1 MLYYPLD
8 VGNKSKYPGIIQ
20 IDIHDRT
27 IWNEPGQLLESVFI
41 SHSDDIRII
50 NTIEWARDTLVNI
63 GSNLIPG
70 AAQSAAVNLAGNRLP
85 GGVQSRITNGFG
97 SVSNFSKEAIKY
109 FDKNSTAASFASG
122 TYLNKG
128 PIVIFREVGL
138 RMFEF
143 TFLMTAD
150 SEKESNAI
158 LEIVKTL
165 RAYQHPSAMPFT
177 SGIVLNYPAE
187 FAIKY
192 MWMGSVNP
200 KLPKIKKCVCSG
212 LDVDFVGGGSYS
224 SHRDGSPTVTKLSI
238 RFTEIEALNRQDIEA
253 GY

>member
-8 VGNKSKYPGIIQ
+8 IGNKLKYPGIIQ
-20 IDIHDRT
+20 IDIHDRAV
-27 IWNEPGQLLESVFI
+27 WNEPGQLLESIFI

-50 NTIEWARDTLVNI
+50 NTIEWSRDTLANI
-63 GSNLIPG
+63 GSNLIPKSITD
-70 AAQSAAVNLAGNRLP
+70 SAKNQLDSSN
-85 GGVQSRITNGFG
+85 SKI
-97 SVSNFSKEAIKY
+97 SNFVKAASNY
-109 FDKNSTAASFASG
+109 YDKNSAAASFAAG

-158 LEIVKTL
+158 IEIVKTL
-165 RAYQHPSAMPFT
+165 RRYQHPSAT
-177 SGIVLNYPAE
+177 TNTAGLVLNYPAE
-187 FAIKY
+187 FALKY
-192 MWMGSVNP
+192 MWMGQLNS
-200 KLPKIKKCVCSG
+200 KLPKFKKCVCSG
-212 LDVDFVGGGSYS
+212 LDVDYVGGGTYS
-224 SHRDGSPTVTKLSI
+224 SHRDGSSTVTKLSI
-238 RFTEIEALNRQDIEA
+238 RFTEVEALNRQDIEQ

>member
-8 VGNKSKYPGIIQ
+8 VGNKLKYPGVIQ
-20 IDIHDRT
+20 IDIHDRSV
-27 IWNEPGQLLESVFI
+27 WNEPGQLLESIFI

-50 NTIEWARDTLVNI
+50 NTIEWSRDTLANI
-63 GSNLIPG
+63 ASNLIPDVG
-70 AAQSAAVNLAGNRLP
+70 QPAPTVKPPVN
-85 GGVQSRITNGFG
+85 GGSG
-97 SVSNFSKEAIKY
+97 SVIDFFKSAGKY
-109 FDKNSTAASFASG
+109 YNKYKDAASFVSG

-150 SEKESNAI
+150 SEKESTAI
-158 LEIVKTL
+158 TELVKTL
-165 RAYQHPSAMPFT
+165 RKYQHPSATNFT

-187 FAIKY
+187 FALKY
-192 MWMGSVNP
+192 MWMGQLNP
-200 KLPKIKKCVCSG
+200 KLPKFKKCVCSG

-224 SHRDGSPTVTKLSI
+224 SHRDGAPTVTKLSI
-238 RFTEIEALNRQDIEA
+238 RFTEVEALNRQDIEQ